1 MDHAM
6 NFLRDYMSYSVE
18 DLRREFNSGKYGKL
32 SNCPSYKEIK
42 AYCDSYNALEK
53 YYHVKGQRYYLS
65 PMKLIKDI
73 C

>member
-1 MDHAM
+1 MDHVM
-6 NFLRDYMSYSVE
+6 RFIREYTDYSVD
-18 DLRREFNSGKYGKL
+18 DLKKEFNSGKYGKL
-32 SNCPSYKEIK
+32 SNCPSYKEVK